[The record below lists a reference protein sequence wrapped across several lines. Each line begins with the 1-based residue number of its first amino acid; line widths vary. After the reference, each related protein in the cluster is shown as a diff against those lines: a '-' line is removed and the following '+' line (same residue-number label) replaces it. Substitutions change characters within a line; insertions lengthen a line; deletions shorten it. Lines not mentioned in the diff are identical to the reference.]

1 MYSLS
6 EQLVATLAPAP
17 VVDHV
22 IVVDKGGVGIHVVIV
37 IAINVLKNLQ
47 NLINFTLSCKTICYN
62 YRVAHLLG
70 NLGLV
75 DLQRGPSIRSHTLDS
90 GPM

>member
-22 IVVDKGGVGIHVVIV
+22 IVVDKGGVGIHVVVVIV

-75 DLQRGPSIRSHTLDS
+75 DLDLCSYAL
-90 GPM
+90 